1 MLTLM
6 ILVGSTWM
14 GLYLAKRITR
24 PVQMLATAADEIG
37 AGRLDHRVK
46 AETGDE
52 FGSADR
58 RLQPHGW
65 RPRREPSAAR
75 ALVGRARAQTSRR
88 RRPSP
93 LCRNGARP
101 PGHRRGLDR
110 RHRQHSHLERRGVTP
125 ARHGCA
131 RRRLAG
137 VGRLR
142 HAGAEPAR
150 HRHRRGL
157 TQPRGHASA
166 GRLGDPRRARG
177 PPRGDDHAA
186 APRRRGDRRHG
197 GGLRRRLAA
206 HSRAEEPRPGARW
219 RGGWRTRSRTR

>member
-1 MLTLM
+1 
-6 ILVGSTWM
+6 M

-52 FGSADR
+52 FGQLIDAFNRMAGDLAANR
-58 RLQPHGW
+58 R
-65 RPRREPSAAR
+65 RRR
-75 ALVGRARAQTSRR
+75 ALVGRARAQASRR

-93 LCRNGARP
+93 LCGNGPRP
-101 PGHRRGLDR
+101 PGDRRGLDR
-110 RHRQHSHLERRGVTP
+110 RHRQHPHLERRGVTS

-166 GRLGDPRRARG
+166 GRLGDARRARG
-177 PPRGDDHAA
+177 PSRGHDHAA
-186 APRRRGDRRHG
+186 APRRWGDRRHG

-206 HSRAEEPRPGARW
+206 HSRAES
-219 RGGWRTRSRTR
+219 RGLA